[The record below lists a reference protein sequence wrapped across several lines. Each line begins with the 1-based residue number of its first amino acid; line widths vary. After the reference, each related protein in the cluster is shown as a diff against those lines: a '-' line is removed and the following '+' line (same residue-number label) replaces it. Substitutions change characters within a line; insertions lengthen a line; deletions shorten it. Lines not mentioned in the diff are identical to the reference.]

1 MGFFERMLDFTYR
14 FVKRE
19 GDFSLQLFADFIR
32 GPSIRRDEKIEKS
45 KSEIPLTYDEN
56 KIFQELLKRKQGE
69 DQVAYW
75 KRKKAMLN
83 MADKKGFVQQEIQLR
98 QQQTKGKNKEQVIGE
113 QIQKRK
119 LEAQM
124 QRIKSAKYNSLK
136 NQSGQKKRM

>member
-1 MGFFERMLDFTYR
+1 MGFFERMLDLTYR
-14 FVKRE
+14 FVKQE
-19 GDFSLQLFADFIR
+19 GDFSLQFFADFIR
-32 GPSIRRDEKIEKS
+32 GPSIRRDEKIKKS

-83 MADKKGFVQQEIQLR
+83 MVDKKGLMHQEILFR
-98 QQQTKGKNKEQVIGE
+98 KQQKKDKNKEQVIGE

-119 LEAQM
+119 LEVQM

-136 NQSGQKKRM
+136 NQSGQKK